1 MRKKFNN
8 QNNKIINKNKIMKVE
23 VLDKIMLVQEVL
35 EINKYNNID

>member
-8 QNNKIINKNKIMKVE
+8 QNNKIINKNKIMIVE
-23 VLDKIMLVQEVL
+23 VLDRLMLVQEVL